1 MRAQHCTR
9 IHYCTVQPLGMDPER
24 GNSDLSSEENT
35 TDQSDL
41 DLSCSSSSFDNSD
54 AVEEPE
60 SGTVEPYQYE
70 PVASD
75 VSSTSDGEDSDGGD
89 EGDPSRLSSTDWL
102 VVSITTKY

>member
-1 MRAQHCTR
+1 M
-9 IHYCTVQPLGMDPER
+9 R

-89 EGDPSRLSSTDWL
+89 KGDPSRLSSTDWL
-102 VVSITTKY
+102 VVSITISNIKSENRSDSAP